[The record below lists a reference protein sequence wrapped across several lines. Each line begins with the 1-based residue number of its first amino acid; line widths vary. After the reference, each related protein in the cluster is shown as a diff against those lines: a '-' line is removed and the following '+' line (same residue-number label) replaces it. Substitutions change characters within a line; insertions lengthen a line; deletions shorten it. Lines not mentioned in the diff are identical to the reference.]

1 MTLAHLDLAV
11 LAALRDIMGEDYP
24 MLVTTYLEDSQ
35 ARLTRLLEAQDPKAL
50 RDSAHSF
57 KGSSSNMGAT
67 ALARLCCDLEQLPL
81 AAPQAE
87 VCALREQIHSEFM
100 QVRAA
105 FLAVLATDAR

>member
-11 LAALRDIMGEDYP
+11 LAALHDIMGEDYP
-24 MLVTTYLEDSQ
+24 MLVRTYLEDSQ
-35 ARLTRLLEAQDPKAL
+35 ARLTRLLEAQDPKTL

-57 KGSSSNMGAT
+57 KGSSSNMGA
-67 ALARLCCDLEQLPL
+67 AGLARLCCELEHLPL

-87 VCALREQIHSEFM
+87 VCALREQINSEFI

-105 FLAVLATDAR
+105 FLTVLATDAL